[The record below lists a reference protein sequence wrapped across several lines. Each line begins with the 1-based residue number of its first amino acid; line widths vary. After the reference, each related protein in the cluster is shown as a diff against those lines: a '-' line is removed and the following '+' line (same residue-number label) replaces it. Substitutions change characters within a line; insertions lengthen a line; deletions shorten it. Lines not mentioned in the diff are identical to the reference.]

1 MPPPPAPPPPPLQ
14 QARPAPRPTPP
25 QPRRPQVAEQAPVQP
40 YSPPVAAAPV
50 APAPAPAA
58 APARAA
64 SLSPSFLGQ
73 ISAALR
79 RVQRYP
85 TGARARH
92 SEGVAHVTFILT
104 RDGTVVGPRLSRSSG
119 DEELDTE
126 AVSMLQR
133 ANLPS
138 LPSDYGDS
146 QSMTVPIRFSLNR

>member
-1 MPPPPAPPPPPLQ
+1 
-14 QARPAPRPTPP
+14 
-25 QPRRPQVAEQAPVQP
+25 VAEQAPVQP

-50 APAPAPAA
+50 ASAPAPAPAA
-58 APARAA
+58 VPARAV

-92 SEGVAHVTFILT
+92 TEGVAHVTFTLT

>member
-1 MPPPPAPPPPPLQ
+1 
-14 QARPAPRPTPP
+14 
-25 QPRRPQVAEQAPVQP
+25 
-40 YSPPVAAAPV
+40 V
-50 APAPAPAA
+50 APASAPAA

-92 SEGVAHVTFILT
+92 SEGVAHVTFTLT